1 MWSRR
6 NPPRRPI
13 LRIAPI
19 YLLVANHNCHMPQED
34 LKKLV
39 YPFAASGGF
48 PPPSP
53 RARFDLTCDP
63 RQWGAI
69 NEPSFMHVI
78 VQKLLASFPE
88 LQGYLAST
96 PVGWEFDE
104 QVMMSTAE
112 AVTEFGRFR
121 LINVTTAEEPTN
133 ESNEDLSPSASSSV
147 PGSLLEDGQSL
158 VGAIQHQRVLHAVD
172 VLMAVGPTPQQVR
185 DITKVKQ
192 IHVFTNRGYQQQ
204 QIHQILD
211 MAVPVM
217 LGPPCYKVPGVSIE
231 NHVYPSGMW
240 PQIERYALEFLMSTR
255 RITTQI
261 TQEQLGWAKGTDIL
275 VLTIF

>member
-1 MWSRR
+1 MPSKQSSSGTT
-6 NPPRRPI
+6 I

-19 YLLVANHNCHMPQED
+19 YLLVANHNCHMPQDD
-34 LKKLV
+34 LKRLV

-48 PPPSP
+48 SLPSP
-53 RARFDLTCDP
+53 RARFELTCDP

-69 NEPSFMHVI
+69 NEPFFMHVI

-96 PVGWEFDE
+96 PVGWEFDG
-104 QVMMSTAE
+104 QLMMSTAE
-112 AVTEFGRFR
+112 AVTELGRFR
-121 LINVTTAEEPTN
+121 LINVSTAEEPKD
-133 ESNEDLSPSASSSV
+133 ESNANLSPAASISL
-147 PGSLLEDGQSL
+147 PGSLLEDGQAIVGSL
-158 VGAIQHQRVLHAVD
+158 QHQRVLHAVD
-172 VLMAVGPTPQQVR
+172 VLMAVGPTAQR
-185 DITKVKQ
+185 ICDIATVKQ
-192 IHVFTNRGYQQQ
+192 IHVFTSRAYQQQ

-217 LGPPCYKVPGVSIE
+217 LGPPCYKTPGVNIE

-275 VLTIF
+275 VLSIF

>member
-1 MWSRR
+1 M
-6 NPPRRPI
+6 PPRRPT

-19 YLLVANHNCHMPQED
+19 YLLVANHNCHMPQDD
-34 LKKLV
+34 LKRLV

-48 PPPSP
+48 PSPSP
-53 RARFDLTCDP
+53 LARFELTCDP
-63 RQWGAI
+63 RKWGAI
-69 NEPSFMHVI
+69 NEPLFMHVI
-78 VQKLLASFPE
+78 AQKLLASFPE

-96 PVGWEFDE
+96 PDGWEFDE

-121 LINVTTAEEPTN
+121 LINITTAEDPQN
-133 ESNEDLSPSASSSV
+133 ESNADLSPAASSSV
-147 PGSLLEDGQSL
+147 PGSLLQDGQSL
-158 VGAIQHQRVLHAVD
+158 VGPLQHQRVLHAVD
-172 VLMAVGPTPQQVR
+172 VLMAAGPAPQRLR
-185 DITKVKQ
+185 DIAKVKQ
-192 IHVFTNRGYQQQ
+192 IYVFTNRGYPQQ

-217 LGPPCYKVPGVSIE
+217 LGPPCYKLPGVSIE

-240 PQIERYALEFLMSTR
+240 PQIERYVLEFLMSTR
-255 RITTQI
+255 RIATQI

-275 VLTIF
+275 VLTVF